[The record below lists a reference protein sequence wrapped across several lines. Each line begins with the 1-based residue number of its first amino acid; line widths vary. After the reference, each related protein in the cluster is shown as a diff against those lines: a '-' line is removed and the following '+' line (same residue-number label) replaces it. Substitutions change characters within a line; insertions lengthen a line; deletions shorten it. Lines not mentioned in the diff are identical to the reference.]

1 MLITILVLLFRMVG
15 ITQTDQPQFKGGQNN
30 LHSFIKNHLIY
41 PEFSKANCLQGT
53 INVSFKLDKQG
64 NIYDSEVQ
72 KGYGID
78 LDDEALRIVRLSSGK
93 WIIPANYDT
102 TTAVVLPV
110 NFSLKDYECEQ
121 RDKDQLNAAISAYH
135 ARTDLTKAILN
146 FYDKMAAG
154 EAKAGEEAEILA
166 LKNQLGYNEKYINRL
181 YKQALRKLKQGDK
194 ESACED
200 FQTVRRLGSELA
212 DKSIKANCR

>member
-53 INVSFKLDKQG
+53 INVSFKLDRQG

-200 FQTVRRLGSELA
+200 FHTVRRLGSELA
-212 DKSIKANCR
+212 DKSIQKNCR